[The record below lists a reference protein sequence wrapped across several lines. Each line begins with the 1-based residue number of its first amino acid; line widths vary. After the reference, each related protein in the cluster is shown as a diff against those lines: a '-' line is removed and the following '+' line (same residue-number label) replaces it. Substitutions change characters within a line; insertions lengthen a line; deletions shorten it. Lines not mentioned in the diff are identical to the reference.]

1 MHFLSDFTQKDKR
14 GREEALMHSHAV
26 SRIEETIL
34 QALKDLRF
42 GSVEIIV
49 HDSKVVQIERR
60 EKVRVEPEPSRRSSF
75 VT

>member
-1 MHFLSDFTQKDKR
+1 MRSDD
-14 GREEALMHSHAV
+14 GYN
-26 SRIEETIL
+26 IEQTIL

-60 EKVRVEPEPSRRSSF
+60 EKVRVELESPRRASL
-75 VT
+75 VR

>member
-1 MHFLSDFTQKDKR
+1 MRSNDDP
-14 GREEALMHSHAV
+14 
-26 SRIEETIL
+26 RIEQTIL

-60 EKVRVEPEPSRRSSF
+60 EKVRVELEPSRRAAL
-75 VT
+75 VR

>member
-1 MHFLSDFTQKDKR
+1 MRSDDDP
-14 GREEALMHSHAV
+14 
-26 SRIEETIL
+26 RIEQTIL

-60 EKVRVEPEPSRRSSF
+60 EKVRVELEPSRRASL
-75 VT
+75 VG

>member
-1 MHFLSDFTQKDKR
+1 MR
-14 GREEALMHSHAV
+14 SHDGYN
-26 SRIEETIL
+26 IEQTIL

-60 EKVRVEPEPSRRSSF
+60 EKVRVEFESPRRASL
-75 VT
+75 VG

>member
-1 MHFLSDFTQKDKR
+1 MHFHSDLTQKDKR
-14 GREEALMHSHAV
+14 GREEAFMHSPAV

-60 EKVRVEPEPSRRSSF
+60 EKVRVERLSDD
-75 VT
+75 

>member
-1 MHFLSDFTQKDKR
+1 MRSDD
-14 GREEALMHSHAV
+14 HP
-26 SRIEETIL
+26 RIEQTIL

-60 EKVRVEPEPSRRSSF
+60 EKVRVELEPSRRASL
-75 VT
+75 VG

>member
-1 MHFLSDFTQKDKR
+1 MRSDNDP
-14 GREEALMHSHAV
+14 
-26 SRIEETIL
+26 RIEQTIL

-60 EKVRVEPEPSRRSSF
+60 EKVRVELEPSRRPSI
-75 VT
+75 VG

>member
-1 MHFLSDFTQKDKR
+1 MRVEHAQKV
-14 GREEALMHSHAV
+14 EQ
-26 SRIEETIL
+26 TIL

-60 EKVRVEPEPSRRSSF
+60 EKVRVELDPSRRASLGR
-75 VT
+75 

>member
-1 MHFLSDFTQKDKR
+1 MWAGHES
-14 GREEALMHSHAV
+14 G
-26 SRIEETIL
+26 IEQIIL

-60 EKVRVEPEPSRRSSF
+60 EKVRVELESPRRASF
-75 VT
+75 AG

>member
-1 MHFLSDFTQKDKR
+1 MRSDDDP
-14 GREEALMHSHAV
+14 
-26 SRIEETIL
+26 RIEQTIL

-60 EKVRVEPEPSRRSSF
+60 EKVRVELEPSRRAAL
-75 VT
+75 VR

>member
-1 MHFLSDFTQKDKR
+1 MRSDDGSQ
-14 GREEALMHSHAV
+14 
-26 SRIEETIL
+26 IEQTIL

-60 EKVRVEPEPSRRSSF
+60 EKVRVELESPRRASL
-75 VT
+75 VG